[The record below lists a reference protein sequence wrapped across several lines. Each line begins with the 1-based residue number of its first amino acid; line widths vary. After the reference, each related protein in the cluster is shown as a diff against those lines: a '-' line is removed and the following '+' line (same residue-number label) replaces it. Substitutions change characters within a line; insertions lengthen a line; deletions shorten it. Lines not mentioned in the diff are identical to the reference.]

1 MLSWWLLAS
10 FILLCL
16 ALFFLPRKNDIS
28 PTPEEIHKSYQLKR
42 AMNLVE
48 EKDMRRFYE
57 DIRGLY
63 PL

>member
-1 MLSWWLLAS
+1 MLAWFLAS

-16 ALFFLPRKNDIS
+16 ALFFLPRKKNIP
-28 PTPEEIHKSYQLKR
+28 PTPEEIHRAYQLER

-57 DIRGLY
+57 DIRNLY